1 MKRDYALR
9 IRGLESFNRPAVGE
23 LDLTIGAG
31 EFYGLLGPNGAGK
44 TTTLRMVVGLLK
56 PDAGAIEIF
65 GVDALADPMAAKR
78 MIAWVPDE
86 PMLYDKLTPLE
97 YLAFIGGLWGMDAQG
112 ARARARNCSSGSNC
126 GRTATSAAKASRA
139 A

>member
-1 MKRDYALR
+1 HRPRAGSKTMTRNDALR
-9 IRGLESFNRPAVGE
+9 IRGLCKSFNRPAVDN

-44 TTTLRMVVGLLK
+44 TTTLRMVVGLTR

-86 PMLYDKLTPLE
+86 PLLYDKLTPIE
-97 YLAFIGGLWGMDAQG
+97 YLAFIAGLWGM
-112 ARARARNCSSGSNC
+112 
-126 GRTATSAAKASRA
+126 
-139 A
+139 